1 MPTTLVESV
10 RICAKVIIRQG
21 AVYWLQNIRPA
32 DAEPSIRHPHV
43 VIQDDALN
51 QSAAVQT
58 VVLCAITTNVRKLSV
73 PGNVLLKAG
82 EANLPRRSIVEVSKL
97 VTVDKQQLAHY
108 IGQLS
113 EERVA
118 QILSGRRFV
127 DRSFFNNRHSK
138 S

>member
-51 QSAAVQT
+51 QSAAVET

-97 VTVDKQQLAHY
+97 VTIEKQQLAHY

>member
-97 VTVDKQQLAHY
+97 VTIEKQQLAHY